1 MLHYQS
7 QTPLKLRMKMSM
19 HVFLRIVMVDTTI
32 NTTIIKSSKIGR
44 KSNSNSKLTTGK
56 IYIVATGIYARSK

>member
-1 MLHYQS
+1 
-7 QTPLKLRMKMSM
+7 MSM